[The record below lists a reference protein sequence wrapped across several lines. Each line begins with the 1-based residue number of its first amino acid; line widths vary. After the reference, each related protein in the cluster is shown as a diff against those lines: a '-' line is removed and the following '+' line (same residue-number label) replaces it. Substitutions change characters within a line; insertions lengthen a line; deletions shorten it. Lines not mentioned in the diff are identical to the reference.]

1 MDFSCL
7 FYKLFRFCSTPSRL
21 FWWLSYLCYLI
32 AEKWICFWCLKILGT
47 FPWFSGPFFFLP
59 ARSSWGL
66 QPYISCLISIS
77 FDDFFF
83 SSFRRFLNMILI
95 FTLYLFMFF
104 CRFFWLKIWWR
115 VVIHKQSC
123 GNGFQEMTIW
133 SMPLRRATMPLDL
146 SWQKYW
152 RVKEGCGKFWD
163 EETIWAIVHRYECFV
178 MY

>member
-1 MDFSCL
+1 MIIISLLSHCREMDLLLMPKNSGNLPLVQWPL
-7 FYKLFRFCSTPSRL
+7 FLLASKVILGPPALYFLSHLHF
-21 FWWLSYLCYLI
+21 FWW
-32 AEKWICFWCLKILGT
+32 
-47 FPWFSGPFFFLP
+47 
-59 ARSSWGL
+59 
-66 QPYISCLISIS
+66 
-77 FDDFFF
+77 FFF